1 MAALF
6 DRSFAASGSEAE
18 VIYLKSQDDGNTNN
32 NNNKRKRVDSDAKVA
47 HIHFTSEQGR
57 KVNEIW
63 VYSQTSNSGFSLL
76 AEDPTLEVKFI
87 E

>member
-18 VIYLKSQDDGNTNN
+18 VIYLKSQDVGNTGS
-32 NNNKRKRVDSDAKVA
+32 NKRKRLDSDAKVA
-47 HIHFTSEQGR
+47 HIHFTSEQGL
-57 KVNEIW
+57 KVNEVW

-76 AEDPTLEVKFI
+76 AEDPSLEVKFI